1 MESRENRLVSVLPY
15 IIATVHNNNNN
26 NMISQLGSGKAEHQ
40 ITRPFD
46 HASWFIHGFPD
57 NKMVSVE
64 GRGKQPVLLPL
75 TRASD
80 AVRWRQ
86 SVTVRYRP
94 WSSRR
99 SLVSCRLRGCHCLR
113 SPRTPAQT
121 TKARALTGAD
131 TTVATAASTQNCSTQ
146 SSMAIHLKSASKY

>member
-1 MESRENRLVSVLPY
+1 MVSVLPY
-15 IIATVHNNNNN
+15 VIDTVHSNNNK
-26 NMISQLGSGKAEHQ
+26 NMISQRGSGKAEHQ
-40 ITRPFD
+40 ITRPCLMI
-46 HASWFIHGFPD
+46 HHGFPD

-75 TRASD
+75 TRAPD

-121 TKARALTGAD
+121 TRARALTGAD

-146 SSMAIHLKSASKY
+146 SSMAIHLKSPSKY